1 MEDIVRN
8 NILQAKFA
16 RIIAA
21 IDLRLDV
28 PIPDAMSI
36 FYNSDTAKMIE
47 NGIADL
53 HCRSDEYLAE
63 EIIREY
69 QESNNSDKILG

>member
-21 IDLRLDV
+21 IALRLDV

-69 QESNNSDKILG
+69 QESNKSDKILG

>member
-21 IDLRLDV
+21 IALRLDV